1 LRKRQLQKRTK
12 LPTAYK
18 RIKECGN
25 CHAAMIHS
33 YDWFNGVYKIK
44 CQNCGS
50 TRYDP
55 DLRFKVRFQTAVEIG
70 IAK

>member
-1 LRKRQLQKRTK
+1 MRKTK
-12 LPTAYK
+12 LPTGYK
-18 RIKECGN
+18 KIKECAN

-33 YDWFNGVYKIK
+33 YDYFQGVYKIS

-55 DLRFKVRFQTAVEIG
+55 DLRFKVRFQTAAEIV
-70 IAK
+70 K